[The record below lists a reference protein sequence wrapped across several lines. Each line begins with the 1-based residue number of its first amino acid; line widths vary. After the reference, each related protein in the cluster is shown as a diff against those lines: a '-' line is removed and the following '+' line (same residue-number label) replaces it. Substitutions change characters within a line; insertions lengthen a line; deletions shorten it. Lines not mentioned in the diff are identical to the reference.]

1 MPSAVPRGRSA
12 GLARRKVTR
21 APEAA
26 AAGISA
32 PGTDGGDDAAPR
44 KASGKSAAVLA
55 VALGALAWAGYV
67 LTQNTVV
74 GQAAY
79 QALAKTGFTAAFALI
94 FVSELGDKTFFIAA
108 LLAMRLGRFTVL
120 TGAVCALSLMSFISV
135 AIGKFFQ
142 QIPAAITTTLPVG
155 EYLAVGLLLF
165 FGVRTL
171 KEALD
176 VDEDGDEEDGELADA
191 QEAVSKSEAGANKKQ
206 GFLAGFWETFTLVFI
221 AEWGDRSMLA
231 TIALGAA
238 LMIALI
244 SVQLR
249 DLGRTEHPFT
259 IVFYFSLFSVPVLA
273 LAMPFV
279 GKAHAPEEWLLLLA
293 CGVIGLLGQV
303 LLTAALRYGAV
314 ANVIV
319 MDYSGLIWATLFG
332 WLVFTSLPP
341 ASFWFGAP
349 LVVGAGLL
357 IAWREHRLGLV
368 RRALM
373 EPKEA

>member
-1 MPSAVPRGRSA
+1 MAVGVMTSTAALSARGCVSRITTRTSAHRASVAPVAATGDRRARHAVPNRISVGPLGGVGAGLPSAEPRGRSA

-142 QIPAAITTTLPVG
+142 QIPAAMTTTLPVG

-238 LMIALI
+238 QSPLGVALGASVGHVVATLIAVVGGALLSEKI
-244 SVQLR
+244 SEKQVGITGGL
-249 DLGRTEHPFT
+249 LF
-259 IVFYFSLFSVPVLA
+259 IVF
-273 LAMPFV
+273 
-279 GKAHAPEEWLLLLA
+279 
-293 CGVIGLLGQV
+293 
-303 LLTAALRYGAV
+303 AV
-314 ANVIV
+314 A
-319 MDYSGLIWATLFG
+319 TL
-332 WLVFTSLPP
+332 
-341 ASFWFGAP
+341 
-349 LVVGAGLL
+349 AG
-357 IAWREHRLGLV
+357 V
-368 RRALM
+368 Y
-373 EPKEA
+373 

>member
-1 MPSAVPRGRSA
+1 LPSAVPRGRSA

-142 QIPAAITTTLPVG
+142 QIPAAMTTTLP
-155 EYLAVGLLLF
+155 
-165 FGVRTL
+165 TL

-238 LMIALI
+238 QSPLGVALGASVGHVVATLIAVVGGALLSEKI
-244 SVQLR
+244 SEKQVGITGGL
-249 DLGRTEHPFT
+249 LF
-259 IVFYFSLFSVPVLA
+259 IVF
-273 LAMPFV
+273 
-279 GKAHAPEEWLLLLA
+279 
-293 CGVIGLLGQV
+293 
-303 LLTAALRYGAV
+303 AV
-314 ANVIV
+314 A
-319 MDYSGLIWATLFG
+319 TL
-332 WLVFTSLPP
+332 
-341 ASFWFGAP
+341 
-349 LVVGAGLL
+349 AG
-357 IAWREHRLGLV
+357 V
-368 RRALM
+368 Y
-373 EPKEA
+373 

>member
-1 MPSAVPRGRSA
+1 MQPESDHPHHRPLLAL
-12 GLARRKVTR
+12 GLRL
-21 APEAA
+21 AA
-26 AAGISA
+26 AL
-32 PGTDGGDDAAPR
+32 
-44 KASGKSAAVLA
+44 VL
-55 VALGALAWAGYV
+55 
-67 LTQNTVV
+67 
-74 GQAAY
+74 
-79 QALAKTGFTAAFALI
+79 
-94 FVSELGDKTFFIAA
+94 AA
-108 LLAMRLGRFTVL
+108 LLACVKLASDKGIHLAEIMFWRQLPTIPILFAWFALRGRLDVL
-120 TGAVCALSLMSFISV
+120 ATRRTGSHLRRSGFGLVGMAMNFGAATLLPLAVA
-135 AIGKFFQ
+135 
-142 QIPAAITTTLPVG
+142 TTLN
-155 EYLAVGLLLF
+155 YSSAIFAVLLSALILREPT
-165 FGVRTL
+165 GVWRWSAVAMGFAGVVL
-171 KEALD
+171 IAQPW
-176 VDEDGDEEDGELADA
+176 GGELPLL
-191 QEAVSKSEAGANKKQ
+191 GA
-206 GFLAGFWETFTLVFI
+206 A
-221 AEWGDRSMLA
+221 
-231 TIALGAA
+231 IALGAA
-238 LMIALI
+238 MMIALI

-273 LAMPFV
+273 LAMPFI

-357 IAWREHRLGLV
+357 IAWREHRLGLA